1 MVGAELTFPSDSGWG
16 DWSFKVL
23 ASIMYFSEPGNNA
36 WRHARHRDIQIFR
49 AFNTVTCLSPSVNFF
64 TFAMDC

>member
-1 MVGAELTFPSDSGWG
+1 MVILVGAELTFPGDSGWG
-16 DWSFKVL
+16 DWSFEVL
-23 ASIMYFSEPGNNA
+23 ASIMYFSEPGDNA
-36 WRHARHRDIQIFR
+36 WRQ